1 MRVVVIATAVL
12 CLTAAAQTG
21 RGAVTSLSTEP
32 GNGTGMVRF
41 NVHGNNP
48 CGAVHLEFGDG
59 TENVTYPI
67 RELPWSVEREYTQ
80 TGNFRVRA
88 RGMGNC
94 DGEAVSS
101 ARVTS
106 VRPQPVAPPAAAP
119 PAAARRDEPQ
129 NTQNMR
135 FAEMDRNRDGVISRQ
150 EWRGSQQSF
159 DVHDWNR
166 DGRLSGDEVRT
177 GASWPNRNQGQNQ
190 GQQSTAFWDWSEAQF
205 QQLDRN
211 RDSRI
216 SRIEWARYDIEDF
229 IRADQNGDNVL
240 TLREFMLGDVD
251 DDRGDRF
258 AYLDLNNNNRLD
270 RSEWHGGEAAFRWLD
285 RNADGQLSRTEVAG
299 TDLDTNTGTG
309 ARTGAGARP
318 AGVREP
324 ARTVVVNARQQWV
337 DTGIDLRAGDFLYV
351 TATGRVSWA
360 PAANYTEANGADP
373 AGPNAPLP
381 GAGAGGLIGRIGNSQ
396 VFMVGA
402 NLDGHRANTAG
413 RLFLQ
418 VNDDL
423 LTDNQGSFRTTVTV
437 ERRR

>member
-1 MRVVVIATAVL
+1 MRVVITETAVL
-12 CLTAAAQTG
+12 FLTAAAQTG

-41 NVHGNNP
+41 SVNGQNP

-59 TENVTYPI
+59 TESVTYPI
-67 RELPWSVEREYTQ
+67 RQLPWSVEREYTQ

-94 DGEAVSS
+94 DGEAASS

-106 VRPQPVAPPAAAP
+106 VRPQPVAPPAAVPP
-119 PAAARRDEPQ
+119 PAAPRNEPQ

-135 FAEMDRNRDGVISRQ
+135 FAEMDRNRDGVITRQ

-159 DVHDWNR
+159 NVHDWNG
-166 DGRLSGDEVRT
+166 DGRLSGDEVRQ
-177 GASWPNRNQGQNQ
+177 GAGWPNRNQGQQ
-190 GQQSTAFWDWSEAQF
+190 SSTAFWDWSEAQF
-205 QQLDRN
+205 RQMDRN
-211 RDSRI
+211 GDGRL
-216 SRIEWARYDIEDF
+216 SRIEWARYDAEDF

-285 RNADGQLSRTEVAG
+285 RNGDGQLSRAEVAG
-299 TDLDTNTGTG
+299 TELDPNSGAN
-309 ARTGAGARP
+309 ARTGGGGDRP
-318 AGVREP
+318 TGVREP
-324 ARTVVVNARQQWV
+324 ARTVMVSARQQWV

-360 PAANYTEANGADP
+360 PAANPTDANGGDP

-381 GAGAGGLIGRIGNSQ
+381 GGGAGGLVGRIGNTQ

-413 RLFLQ
+413 RLYLQ
-418 VNDDL
+418 VNDDM
-423 LTDNQGSFRTTVTV
+423 LTDNQGNFRGTVIV